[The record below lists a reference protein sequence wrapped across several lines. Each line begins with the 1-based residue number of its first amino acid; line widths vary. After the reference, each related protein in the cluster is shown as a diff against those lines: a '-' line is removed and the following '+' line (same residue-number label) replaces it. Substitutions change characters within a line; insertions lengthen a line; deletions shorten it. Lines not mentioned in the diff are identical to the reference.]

1 MATNTAYVSDMSLR
15 ERTRPGL
22 GIIEPCLPSPA
33 KVPPS
38 GPGWIHEIKHD
49 GFRILARRDGAGVQ
63 LITRHGNDF
72 TARFPLVASA
82 VAALPARSCLIDGEA
97 IVCDENGLAVFE
109 LIRGHDSKTSAVLCA
124 FDLLELDGRDL
135 RRRPIEER
143 KGLLAKL
150 LHDPNLSLG
159 TAMKKSG
166 IVLNQHFEEDG
177 EIVFKH
183 ACKLGCEGIVSKRL
197 GSIYRSGRSPLWL
210 KVKNPNAPAVKR
222 EAEEDW
228 GR

>member
-1 MATNTAYVSDMSLR
+1 VSLR
-15 ERTRPGL
+15 EHTFPRL

-33 KVPPS
+33 KAPPS

-49 GFRILARRDGAGVQ
+49 GFRIMARRDGAGVR

-72 TARFPLVASA
+72 TERFPLVASA
-82 VAALPARSCLIDGEA
+82 VAAVPARSCLIDGEA
-97 IVCDENGLAVFE
+97 IVCDESGLAVFE
-109 LIRGHDSKTSAVLCA
+109 LIRGHGSKTSAVLCA

-150 LHDPNLSLG
+150 LHDRDSDLS
-159 TAMKKSG
+159 
-166 IVLNQHFEEDG
+166 IVLNQQYEGDG
-177 EIVFKH
+177 EIVFSL

-197 GSIYRSGRSPLWL
+197 GSTYRRGRSPLWL

-228 GR
+228 R

>member
-1 MATNTAYVSDMSLR
+1 MSLR

-33 KVPPS
+33 KAPPS

-49 GFRILARRDGAGVQ
+49 GFRIMARRDGAAVR

-72 TARFPLVASA
+72 SSRFPFIAMA
-82 VAALPARSCLIDGEA
+82 VGKLPVRSCLIDGEA
-97 IVCDENGLAVFE
+97 IVCDENGLADFE
-109 LIRGHDSKTSAVLCA
+109 LIRRDGAGESAVLCA
-124 FDLLELDGRDL
+124 FDLLELDGQDL

-150 LHDPNLSLG
+150 LNGQQTS
-159 TAMKKSG
+159 
-166 IVLNQHFEEDG
+166 IVLNQVYEGDG
-177 EIVFKH
+177 AIVFGL
-183 ACKLGCEGIVSKRL
+183 ACRLGCEGIVSKRL
-197 GSIYRSGRSPLWL
+197 GSIYRRGRSPLWL
-210 KVKNPNAPAVKR
+210 KVKNPKAPAVKR